1 MFATKCAP
9 TAEIIAEAKRLLALP
24 EYEAYAYWLSKIAD
38 YRIVQHSS
46 ERGKKL
52 AFRNWQRYL
61 KEIVEA

>member
-1 MFATKCAP
+1 MIATKCIP
-9 TAEIIAEAKRLLALP
+9 TQETINEAKCLLALP

-38 YRIVQHSS
+38 YRIVQYSS